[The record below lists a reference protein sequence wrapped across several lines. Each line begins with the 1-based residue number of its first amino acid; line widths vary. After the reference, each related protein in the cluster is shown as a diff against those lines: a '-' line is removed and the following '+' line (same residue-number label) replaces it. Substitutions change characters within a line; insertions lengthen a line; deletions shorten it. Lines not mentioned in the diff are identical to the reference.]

1 MYSTKVLEQFQNTKR
16 VGELPDADAYVQV
29 DNPAC
34 GDILRLS
41 IKVREGRISGV
52 RFRARGCVAAIACG
66 AQLADMICYKSVA
79 EARAI
84 NSEELIRA
92 LGGLPSTSFHAS
104 QLAIEALNRA
114 LKQVA
119 AR

>member
-1 MYSTKVLEQFQNTKR
+1 MYSSQVLDQFQNTKR

-41 IKVREGRISGV
+41 IKVRDGHISDV

-66 AQLADMICYKSVA
+66 AQLADMICDKSFA
-79 EARAI
+79 EAKAL
-84 NSEELIRA
+84 NTEELITA
-92 LGGLPSTSFHAS
+92 LGGLPATSVHAS
-104 QLAIEALNRA
+104 HLAIEALGRA
-114 LKQVA
+114 LKQLGK
-119 AR
+119 

>member
-1 MYSTKVLEQFQNTKR
+1 MYSAKVLQQFQNTKH
-16 VGELPDADAYVQV
+16 VGELTDADAYVQV

-34 GDILRLS
+34 GDILRVS
-41 IKVREGRISGV
+41 IKVRDGHISDV

-66 AQLADMICYKSVA
+66 AQLADMIHDKPIT

-84 NSEELIRA
+84 KNEELIEA
-92 LGGLPSTSFHAS
+92 LGGLPTTSFHAS

-114 LKQVA
+114 LKQLST
-119 AR
+119 